1 MWVIH
6 KTTCI
11 LFFFCL
17 KTISIMVI
25 FLNSHAWV
33 EVPRTSLIFIH
44 VTHAHLIKKI
54 QFMFMP
60 KGLQF
65 VKNFYSLGPQG
76 SHVNFLRY
84 LVCWVCPKVDTQP
97 TLVSNH
103 NHIVAYTQNLGYVYY
118 SNNVKL
124 SFSLYICQGW
134 SAFQKGPKNYF
145 WLANDNDW

>member
-1 MWVIH
+1 MP
-6 KTTCI
+6 I
-11 LFFFCL
+11 LLKKSNLCL
-17 KTISIMVI
+17 C
-25 FLNSHAWV
+25 
-33 EVPRTSLIFIH
+33 
-44 VTHAHLIKKI
+44 
-54 QFMFMP
+54 P
-60 KGLQF
+60 KGFNLLKISRAWAPR
-65 VKNFYSLGPQG
+65 V

-134 SAFQKGPKNYF
+134 SAFQKGPKIYF
-145 WLANDNDW
+145 